1 MKNNENTAPKRW
13 LWLTEIYLQKLSKK
27 SEVDSWV
34 EFLGSLGSRTE
45 IQRCAVWLRQKST
58 RCMWYSLRVLVFS
71 PTNLEELFPEY
82 LLLMPTSL

>member
-27 SEVDSWV
+27 SEVDSCV

-45 IQRCAVWLRQKST
+45 IQRCAVWLRHKVYVVFFT
-58 RCMWYSLRVLVFS
+58 RISF
-71 PTNLEELFPEY
+71 
-82 LLLMPTSL
+82 